1 MRSRLP
7 SFPRNRVPRRK
18 DVDEQKGSRT
28 SFRSAVFV
36 RLPFCS
42 SNRKEGD
49 IDENF
54 TTLTAR
60 DLKLKSTLLLQHE
73 RELERRGEGVKIMCV
88 GESGVGKSSLI
99 ANIFTV
105 PVDLA
110 TGTVKSPSPTTEI
123 RDTEFRMESDG
134 IPLKVTF
141 VDTPGYGDTV
151 ELGQTFKA
159 IATDLD
165 RRMKTALEKEEKI
178 DRADLAARRLELGV
192 DAVLYFI
199 APHRLKGIDI
209 EFLRVIQGKA
219 SIIPILAKADTM
231 TSDELAH
238 FRALVVDR

>member
-1 MRSRLP
+1 VRSRLP
-7 SFPRNRVPRRK
+7 SFSRNRVPRRK
-18 DVDEQKGSRT
+18 DVEQKGRRT
-28 SFRSAVFV
+28 ER
-36 RLPFCS
+36 
-42 SNRKEGD
+42 EGD
-49 IDENF
+49 IDENS

-105 PVDLA
+105 PVARSL
-110 TGTVKSPSPTTEI
+110 SPSPTTEI

-165 RRMKTALEKEEKI
+165 RRMKTALEKEEKV